1 MQSLR
6 QKIDSHNVVG
16 RSKGVNQVSSC
27 ADTGSQ
33 SLAAATSERDFREQR
48 YLGRKRR
55 AYDLSL
61 VWTIGLINSAS
72 LVRNVPHQRAPAL

>member
-6 QKIDSHNVVG
+6 QKIDRNNVVG

-33 SLAAATSERDFREQR
+33 SLAAATSERDFANNVIW
-48 YLGRKRR
+48 GRNRR

-61 VWTIGLINSAS
+61 VWTSGLIN
-72 LVRNVPHQRAPAL
+72 